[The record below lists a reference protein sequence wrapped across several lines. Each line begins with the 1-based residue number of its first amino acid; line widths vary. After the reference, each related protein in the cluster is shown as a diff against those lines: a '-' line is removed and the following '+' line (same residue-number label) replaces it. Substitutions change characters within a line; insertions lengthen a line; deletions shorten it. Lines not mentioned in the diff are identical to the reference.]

1 MLKTYLGSSADI
13 FTVIGVVVTTVCA
26 FKVTSSFFN
35 GLLSYILSG
44 MLGLSFNFKSVG
56 SWAVVT
62 GCTDGIGKAYAE
74 ELARRGLNV
83 VLISRTR
90 SKLEALAQEIK
101 ERFKVETRII
111 AADFTRAD
119 IYDDIRKELSGLD
132 IGTLVN
138 NVGMAYDYPEY
149 FHLQENNDKFVM
161 DMINCNTASVAMM
174 TSMMLPGMVAKKKGV
189 IINISSGFGRFP
201 APLVTVY
208 SATKCFV
215 DFFSRALQQEYGP
228 MGITIQVVMPYFVA
242 TKMSKI
248 RRTSMFVPSPT
259 DYVRSALNTV
269 GLQGLT
275 FGYWTHAL
283 QEKFVSV
290 TPLFFIKQTLLGTRA
305 RALKRKAS
313 KKE

>member
-1 MLKTYLGSSADI
+1 MDYCPFCLYQ
-13 FTVIGVVVTTVCA
+13 
-26 FKVTSSFFN
+26 
-35 GLLSYILSG
+35 
-44 MLGLSFNFKSVG
+44 M
-56 SWAVVT
+56 
-62 GCTDGIGKAYAE
+62 
-74 ELARRGLNV
+74 LARRGLNV

-275 FGYWTHAL
+275 FG
-283 QEKFVSV
+283 
-290 TPLFFIKQTLLGTRA
+290 
-305 RALKRKAS
+305 ALKRKAS